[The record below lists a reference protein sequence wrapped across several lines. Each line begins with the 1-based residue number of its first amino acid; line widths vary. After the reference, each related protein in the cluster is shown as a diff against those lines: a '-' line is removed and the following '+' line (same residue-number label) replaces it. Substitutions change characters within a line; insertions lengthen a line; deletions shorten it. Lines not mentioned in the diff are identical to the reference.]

1 MITIF
6 EQPSKQVL
14 DTHDVQDQ
22 DSYELATPQNNKCR
36 LTNVELSKKQVR
48 VNELE
53 YPCHDICHSV
63 DSLCEGFYCT
73 C

>member
-6 EQPSKQVL
+6 EQPSKQVP

-22 DSYELATPQNNKCR
+22 DSYKLASPQDCKCR
-36 LTNVELSKKQVR
+36 LTNVELSKKQVK

-63 DSLCEGFYCT
+63 DS
-73 C
+73 